1 MRPLVAVLVVSLS
14 VAAVRAQTNDHLKC
28 YKVHDAERLVGSV
41 DLQSPQYGASQG
53 CSIGK
58 TALFC
63 VPATETQAVVTERG
77 SDFLRGPL
85 PVSAAPQPGDVV
97 CYRLKCPSPRLP

>member
-41 DLQSPQYGASQG
+41 DL
-53 CSIGK
+53 
-58 TALFC
+58 
-63 VPATETQAVVTERG
+63 
-77 SDFLRGPL
+77 
-85 PVSAAPQPGDVV
+85 
-97 CYRLKCPSPRLP
+97 

>member
-1 MRPLVAVLVVSLS
+1 MRRLVAVLAVIVS
-14 VAAVRAQTNDHLKC
+14 VAAARAQTNDHLKC
-28 YKVHDAERLVGSV
+28 YKVHDVERLVGRV

-63 VPATETQAVVTERG
+63 VPATETQAVVAERG
-77 SDFLRGPL
+77 SDFPRFPL
-85 PVSAAPQPGDVV
+85 PVSAAQAH
-97 CYRLKCPSPRLP
+97 RLP